1 MDGRGCGWHDVRAKH
16 RFNLPDGSCL
26 SPGGSWISESRWAAL
41 SHAERK
47 GYPPLCPDFL
57 IEVRS
62 QSDSRRSVL
71 DKMQLWMD
79 NGAKVAWLID
89 PVEAS
94 VTMYREDRA
103 VERLVRPS
111 IVEGDGLA
119 SGFVLRTSRLWDT
132 L

>member
-1 MDGRGCGWHDVRAKH
+1 
-16 RFNLPDGSCL
+16 
-26 SPGGSWISESRWAAL
+26 
-41 SHAERK
+41 
-47 GYPPLCPDFL
+47 
-57 IEVRS
+57 VRS